1 MFYSLFSSKFYSI
14 FCSIFYSRP
23 CPPYP
28 TPTQQQRWVLSWPLS
43 WPLPWLSL
51 PFLRQGPPRQDRP
64 EIGGV
69 PDGPTRLDGLL
80 SSCRREDGR
89 GQMRSGSW
97 DGSEGQR
104 RDRLWQQH
112 YITQTKLRLKQTKQN
127 INKLEYCKWSRYSIV
142 LNSH

>member
-1 MFYSLFSSKFYSI
+1 MPALSHANAAATMDVVLAIVVAVAVVVLAIVVAVSVVVVEVLLVALVF
-14 FCSIFYSRP
+14 P
-23 CPPYP
+23 C
-28 TPTQQQRWVLSWPLS
+28 
-43 WPLPWLSL
+43 
-51 PFLRQGPPRQDRP
+51 LRQGPPRQDRP